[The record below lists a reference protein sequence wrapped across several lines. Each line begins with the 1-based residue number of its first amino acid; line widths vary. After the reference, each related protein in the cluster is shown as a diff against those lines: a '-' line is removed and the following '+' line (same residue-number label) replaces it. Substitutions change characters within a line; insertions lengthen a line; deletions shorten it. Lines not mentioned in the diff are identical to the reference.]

1 MNNTQYKY
9 DAIFY
14 DFDGT
19 LADSVPVIMECF
31 KLAYNDVLG
40 RCDRTDAD
48 LLSYIGK
55 PLIETFQMHDEET
68 SKALFDSYIRHNE
81 KALVNNEL
89 PLFEGVREELEKIQ
103 ALGIY
108 QGIVT
113 SKRKKSLMTSIEVLH
128 LEKNFD
134 SFIHKELTEGH
145 KPGPEPLLYAMEK
158 AGLTD
163 SSRVLYVG
171 DAAPDILCAQAASC
185 DSVLVG
191 WTRMPKEELIKLD
204 PTYVIED
211 ISELSCIIGL
221 HEL

>member
-1 MNNTQYKY
+1 M
-9 DAIFY
+9 
-14 DFDGT
+14 
-19 LADSVPVIMECF
+19 
-31 KLAYNDVLG
+31 
-40 RCDRTDAD
+40 
-48 LLSYIGK
+48 
-55 PLIETFQMHDEET
+55 
-68 SKALFDSYIRHNE
+68 
-81 KALVNNEL
+81 
-89 PLFEGVREELEKIQ
+89 
-103 ALGIY
+103 
-108 QGIVT
+108 T

-134 SFIHKELTEGH
+134 SFIYKELTQGH

-163 SSRVLYVG
+163 SNRVLYVG

-191 WTRMPKEELIKLD
+191 WTRMPKEELIKLG